1 MTDDRAHVRARSR
14 GRTRDQKDYRD
25 PAAKNRIGCTGRDH
39 GPSRPR
45 AAAAEPARA
54 PPVAV

>member
-25 PAAKNRIGCTGRDH
+25 PAAKNRIRMHQITGRRDR
-39 GPSRPR
+39 GRPQQSRR
-45 AAAAEPARA
+45 ARRQLR
-54 PPVAV
+54 